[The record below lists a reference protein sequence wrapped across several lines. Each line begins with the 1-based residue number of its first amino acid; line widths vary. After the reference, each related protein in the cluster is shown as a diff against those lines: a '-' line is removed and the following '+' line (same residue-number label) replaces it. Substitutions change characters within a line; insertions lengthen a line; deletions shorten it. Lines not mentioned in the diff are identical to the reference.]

1 MKDRWIA
8 AAMALLMALT
18 ITACSRREETKIVYD
33 LEEEPITVDP
43 QCASDQSAFTAIN
56 SLFEGLLTVG
66 KDGKLKKGL
75 AKDYTVSEDGLTYTF
90 TLRDGLKWSNGAS
103 LTAKDF
109 VFAFERLFDPNTAS
123 VAASSFYCI
132 QNGQEIAQ
140 GKLDPSQVGVEA
152 LSDTQLVFHLEYPN
166 ALFLQLLTTAPAM
179 PCNEAFFESCKG
191 EYGLEADKLITSG
204 PYQLTRW
211 LHEDGG
217 YLKLVKNENYHAAGE
232 IDLDAISLWTCY
244 DEEERLERF
253 SSGTTNAYLSGKDRS
268 DEYKEENISKLENT
282 VWGLSFNFQ
291 KTAMQNKNFR
301 LAVASCFDRSRYQE
315 LLSKN
320 LTVADRVI
328 PPGVSLDGEP
338 YHELT
343 AGLTGIPYNEEAAQE
358 YYAAALNEL
367 GVNKLDLIPPGVS
380 LDGEPYHELTA
391 GLTGIPYNEEAAQE
405 YYAAALNELG
415 VNKLDLT
422 VIMEESDQVNHET
435 YFSYISQLIQKLD
448 LFCTIEVLPQKDYEE
463 RIASGD
469 YDMAVI
475 PVKAEY
481 NHPLSVLD
489 AFSSVDLFCTIE
501 VLPQKDYEERIASG
515 DYDMAVI
522 PVKAEYNH
530 PLSVLDAFSSGGSQ
544 NLTGYQNGAYD
555 QLVKEVLLSPNSATV
570 IEEAQKAE
578 KKLLDDGIFIP
589 LYDQSDYL
597 ITSPEVSSVFVN
609 QENGLLTFQ
618 YAIVD

>member
-1 MKDRWIA
+1 VKDRWIA

-367 GVNKLDLIPPGVS
+367 GVNKLDL
-380 LDGEPYHELTA
+380 
-391 GLTGIPYNEEAAQE
+391 
-405 YYAAALNELG
+405 
-415 VNKLDLT
+415 T

-435 YFSYISQLIQKLD
+435 YFSYISQLIQKL
-448 LFCTIEVLPQKDYEE
+448 
-463 RIASGD
+463 
-469 YDMAVI
+469 
-475 PVKAEY
+475 
-481 NHPLSVLD
+481 
-489 AFSSVDLFCTIE
+489 DLFCTIE